1 MSRYH
6 WALLVGPKREPKGA
20 KGTRYHAKNDF
31 LTGGHIQWVFEEQHI
46 GLGATNLFLVRVMIG
61 KVKKKRRLVNALRSI
76 PIRQSEDGWNCVIWV
91 RQALEALQADGKA
104 LGTAVVEWSKVRDA
118 AMTYCQKKRDEH
130 RFDKY
135 GNYDMSKVATYDLI
149 QRRETIP

>member
-6 WALLVGPKREPKGA
+6 WALLVGPKREPKRA
-20 KGTRYHAKNDF
+20 KGTRYHARNHF
-31 LTGGHIQWVFEEQHI
+31 LTGGHIQWIFEEQRI
-46 GLGATNLFLVRVMIG
+46 GLSAMNLLLVRVMIG
-61 KVKKKRRLVNALRSI
+61 KVKEKHRLVNALRSI
-76 PIRQSEDGWNCVIWV
+76 PIRQSEHGWNCVIWV
-91 RQALEALQADGKA
+91 REALEALQADGKA
-104 LGTAVVEWSKVRDA
+104 LGTAVIEWSKVRDA

-135 GNYDMSKVATYDLI
+135 GNYDMTKVATYDLI